1 MLWILASLFGCSRED
16 YYADRS
22 LYDNIR
28 EVYEDC
34 EEGKIAFL
42 KRKANIQTLFTD
54 CGSNN
59 IYHYNWSPDG
69 RLFYF
74 QLFTNNFIM
83 NPENQGVDQLPI
95 GKPIARGV
103 WMHET
108 ALVVPVVETDD
119 GPPMLSVYL
128 TAGMIQNYEIP
139 GKEPA
144 DLQVYKDKTMLLTMV
159 DDSGKRTPYFFTE
172 ANGFTKAFDFLDE
185 VQNINV
191 AESANLL
198 AYTDANGTHLTDL
211 AGKVIAEFPDVKR
224 AVPHPDGKYVA
235 LETEGAP
242 LPPIDLGDGKYKDP
256 EVRKREE
263 KRRQQKIDSLPEWV
277 PKEIIPPE
285 INVFNVENKRRYRI
299 KNFFG
304 ERFEWYPNQ
313 KYFCSFFIKGIDGQL
328 IQQNIALTDI
338 GVALLMAD
346 NDNFPSSIEVWTPV
360 EKKTSSTSTAE

>member
-1 MLWILASLFGCSRED
+1 MLWILATLLGCSRED

-83 NPENQGVDQLPI
+83 NPENQGVDQIPI

-103 WMHET
+103 WLHET
-108 ALVVPVVETDD
+108 ALVVPVVESDD

-144 DLQVYKDKTMLLTMV
+144 DLQVYKDKTMLLTMI
-159 DDSGKRTPYFFTE
+159 DESQKRRPYFFTE
-172 ANGFTKAFDFLDE
+172 ASGFSRAFEFLDS

-191 AESANLL
+191 AEGANLL
-198 AYTDANGTHLTDL
+198 AYTDDKGTHLTDL
-211 AGKVIAEFPDVKR
+211 MGTSLAEFPDVKR
-224 AVPHPDGKYVA
+224 AIPHPEGKYVA
-235 LETEGAP
+235 LETDGAP

-256 EVRKREE
+256 EVRRE
-263 KRRQQKIDSLPEWV
+263 KRNVDNKRSIVYQIGY
-277 PKEIIPPE
+277 PKKLIPPE
-285 INVFNVENKRRYRI
+285 INVYNVENKRRYRI
-299 KNFFG
+299 KNFLVSDSSG
-304 ERFEWYPNQ
+304 IP
-313 KYFCSFFIKGIDGQL
+313 IK
-328 IQQNIALTDI
+328 NTSVHSSSKALKD
-338 GVALLMAD
+338 
-346 NDNFPSSIEVWTPV
+346 S
-360 EKKTSSTSTAE
+360 

>member
-1 MLWILASLFGCSRED
+1 MDCNRWELYRCHRCLNMRHLFTGVLNAMDFATLLGCSRED

-83 NPENQGVDQLPI
+83 NPENQGVDQIPI

-103 WMHET
+103 WLHET
-108 ALVVPVVETDD
+108 ALVVPVVESDD

-139 GKEPA
+139 GKEPS
-144 DLQVYKDKTMLLTMV
+144 DLQVYKDKTMLLTMIDESENV
-159 DDSGKRTPYFFTE
+159 VPISSQKQMDLVR
-172 ANGFTKAFDFLDE
+172 AFEFIDE

-191 AESANLL
+191 AEGMPTYLRTL
-198 AYTDANGTHLTDL
+198 MT
-211 AGKVIAEFPDVKR
+211 
-224 AVPHPDGKYVA
+224 
-235 LETEGAP
+235 
-242 LPPIDLGDGKYKDP
+242 
-256 EVRKREE
+256 
-263 KRRQQKIDSLPEWV
+263 
-277 PKEIIPPE
+277 KEP
-285 INVFNVENKRRYRI
+285 
-299 KNFFG
+299 
-304 ERFEWYPNQ
+304 
-313 KYFCSFFIKGIDGQL
+313 
-328 IQQNIALTDI
+328 T
-338 GVALLMAD
+338 
-346 NDNFPSSIEVWTPV
+346 
-360 EKKTSSTSTAE
+360 